1 MSLEEFI
8 NYDDGRDARYELE
21 DGRLL
26 FIPCE
31 SDVNRRIAMF
41 LLAYFIGLGISFS
54 RLTVKTEVAVSGTRS
69 SVRLPD
75 LMVLTEE
82 LVQALEGASR
92 SMVKPDMPPPQ
103 LVVEVVSPGQ
113 ENADRDYRYK
123 RSQYQARGIAEYWI
137 VDPIQEQIIVLS
149 LVKGLYEE
157 AVFAG
162 DDAIASALLSDRWQE
177 SPLTAKQ
184 VLQAEEKKIQEEE
197 DLEEEDLEEEEGDPY
212 DYDHMVGDPY
222 DYDHMVGYDP
232 ECDLRGGY
240 DYD

>member
-1 MSLEEFI
+1 MTNAVRIGEDVTSSVMSLSEFL
-8 NYDDGRDARYELE
+8 NYDDGTDALYELE

-26 FIPCE
+26 FMPCE
-31 SDVNRRIAMF
+31 SEVNRRIAMF
-41 LLAYFIGLGISFS
+41 LLVYFIGLGISFS

-103 LVVEVVSPGQ
+103 LVVEVVSPGR

-123 RSQYQARGIAEYWI
+123 RSQYQALQIAEYWI
-137 VDPIQEQIIVLS
+137 VDPIQEQITVLT
-149 LVKGLYEE
+149 LVEGLYEE

-162 DDAIASALLSDRWQE
+162 DDAIASALLSKLGQE
-177 SPLTAKQ
+177 SPLTAMQ
-184 VLQAEEKKIQEEE
+184 VLQ
-197 DLEEEDLEEEEGDPY
+197 
-212 DYDHMVGDPY
+212 VGTSK
-222 DYDHMVGYDP
+222 
-232 ECDLRGGY
+232 
-240 DYD
+240 

>member
-1 MSLEEFI
+1 MTNAVSIREDVTSDVMSLEDFL
-8 NYDDGRDARYELE
+8 NHDDGTDARYELE

-26 FIPCE
+26 FMSSE
-31 SDVNRRIAMF
+31 SDLNRRIAMF

-54 RLTVKTEVAVSGTRS
+54 RLTMKTEVAVTGRRS

-103 LVVEVVSPGQ
+103 LVVEVVSPGR

-137 VDPIQEQIIVLS
+137 VDPIQEQITVLT
-149 LVKGLYEE
+149 LVDGLYEE

-162 DDAIASALLSDRWQE
+162 DDAIASVLLSEFAQE
-177 SPLTAKQ
+177 LPLTARQ
-184 VLQAEEKKIQEEE
+184 VLQ
-197 DLEEEDLEEEEGDPY
+197 
-212 DYDHMVGDPY
+212 VGTSK
-222 DYDHMVGYDP
+222 
-232 ECDLRGGY
+232 
-240 DYD
+240 